1 MQKFFQKII
10 RIANPFLLFLH
21 PPPTLPMFISPK
33 DKRNDSEFE
42 KFKQD
47 LIDTLLLLAI
57 VTFPF
62 LLLGLLMVGLALCLS
77 R

>member
-1 MQKFFQKII
+1 MRKMFQKIV
-10 RIANPFLLFLH
+10 RSLKAFLPFHL
-21 PPPTLPMFISPK
+21 PPPTLPLLI
-33 DKRNDSEFE
+33 DKKDSEFE

-62 LLLGLLMVGLALCLS
+62 LFLGLLMVALALCLA